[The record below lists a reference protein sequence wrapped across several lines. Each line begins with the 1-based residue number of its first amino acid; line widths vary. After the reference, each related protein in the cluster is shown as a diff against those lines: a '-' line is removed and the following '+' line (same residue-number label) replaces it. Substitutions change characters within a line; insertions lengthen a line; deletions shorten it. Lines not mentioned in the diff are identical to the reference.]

1 MDARLDCLFEMR
13 AQMWRKALNA
23 RVAATVAAH
32 ALVDARKAK
41 APAQELET
49 LEAAS
54 SRANAAEVAAEE
66 ALRRAE
72 EALQRAWQVI
82 RAGETAAWAAH
93 TLVKARKANMFM
105 AQELEKLEAISSR
118 AEEVLR
124 RAEEA
129 LRRAEEAL

>member
-1 MDARLDCLFEMR
+1 MEKDFLEGVPTPQKNLTGVPPGEGGRCDGKIPTQSKMDARLDCLFEMR

-72 EALQRAWQVI
+72 EAL
-82 RAGETAAWAAH
+82 
-93 TLVKARKANMFM
+93 
-105 AQELEKLEAISSR
+105 
-118 AEEVLR
+118 
-124 RAEEA
+124 
-129 LRRAEEAL
+129 